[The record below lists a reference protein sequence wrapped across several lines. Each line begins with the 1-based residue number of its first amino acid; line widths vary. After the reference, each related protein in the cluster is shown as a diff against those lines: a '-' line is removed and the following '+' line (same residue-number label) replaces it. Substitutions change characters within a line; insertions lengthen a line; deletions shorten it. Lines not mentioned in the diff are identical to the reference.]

1 MYSKMWAAS
10 GVAYPELLDRLIALA
25 RERHT
30 EKQQIRTSVAVRI
43 AAASLLLTSLMAA
56 PAGAAGL
63 TSPEPLVKAYDLILE
78 ARFDEAER
86 QLKSACPPAPQP
98 ACDVIGA
105 VNDYWRLLLNPED
118 TSRDAALLARINAAI
133 GSAEA
138 WVAREPKRAEA
149 WFYLGGAYGTRV
161 LLRGHRGQYL
171 AAARDGKRIHDSLQL
186 AISLDPSLG
195 DAYFGLGLYH
205 YYAAI
210 APRAARIL
218 SMLMFLPGGDRAGG
232 LKEMEQT
239 RSKGMLL
246 RGEADYQ
253 LHLIYLWYE
262 RQHDDGAAP
271 HRRTAHALSDQPGLL
286 PSARRRAGQL
296 HSQPS
301 GRAADVSIDARRR
314 ARGPHRGAAAVGG
327 VRASRDGAGDGR
339 ALRQRRS
346 GRAVE
351 RGHRAQA
358 GGAVWRAC
366 ARATINSAS
375 FTIARDVEP
384 MRSRRISARAPRT
397 RATIDCACARRFA
410 QGSRARRRRARAASL
425 NFFCFQSFFC

>member
-1 MYSKMWAAS
+1 MPLWTT
-10 GVAYPELLDRLIALA
+10 V
-25 RERHT
+25 
-30 EKQQIRTSVAVRI
+30 
-43 AAASLLLTSLMAA
+43 LLLLSFAM

-63 TSPEPLVKAYDLILE
+63 TSPEPLVKAYELILE
-78 ARFDEAER
+78 ARFDEARR

-98 ACDVIGA
+98 ACDVIAA
-105 VNDYWRLLLNPED
+105 VNDYWRLLVDPED
-118 TSRDAALLARINAAI
+118 TSRDAALLERINVAI
-133 GSAEA
+133 RSAES

-171 AAARDGKRIHDSLQL
+171 AAARDGKRIHDSLRL

-239 RSKGMLL
+239 RSGGMLL

-262 RQHDDGAAP
+262 RQQTTALRLIEGLRTRYPTNPVFYIRLAEVQGNYVRNHQAALQTYRSMLDAARTGRLAMPAMSEVHARLGLAEEMDALCDSAGAVEQLNTVISLKPASPYAALARAHYQLGVVHDRAG
-271 HRRTAHALSDQPGLL
+271 
-286 PSARRRAGQL
+286 RRADAIAAYQRASAL
-296 HSQPS
+296 NPRDDRLRMREKT
-301 GRAADVSIDARRR
+301 RAAI
-314 ARGPHRGAAAVGG
+314 
-327 VRASRDGAGDGR
+327 VRAPTGR
-339 ALRQRRS
+339 GCL
-346 GRAVE
+346 
-351 RGHRAQA
+351 
-358 GGAVWRAC
+358 
-366 ARATINSAS
+366 
-375 FTIARDVEP
+375 
-384 MRSRRISARAPRT
+384 
-397 RATIDCACARRFA
+397 
-410 QGSRARRRRARAASL
+410 
-425 NFFCFQSFFC
+425 

>member
-1 MYSKMWAAS
+1 
-10 GVAYPELLDRLIALA
+10 
-25 RERHT
+25 
-30 EKQQIRTSVAVRI
+30 VRI
-43 AAASLLLTSLMAA
+43 AAVSLLLMSLAA
-56 PAGAAGL
+56 PAGAASL

-98 ACDVIGA
+98 GCEVLKA
-105 VNDYWRLLLNPED
+105 VNDYWRLMMNPED
-118 TSRDAALLARINAAI
+118 TSRDVALLDRINAAI
-133 GSAEA
+133 VSTEA

-161 LLRGHRGQYL
+161 LLRSHRGQYL

-262 RQHDDGAAP
+262 RQHTTALRLIESLRTRYPTNPIFYLRLANVQGAYVRNHQAALQTYRLMLDAAHAGRLAIPMMSEVHARLGMAHEMDALCDSAGAIEQLNAVIALKPAAP
-271 HRRTAHALSDQPGLL
+271 YGALARAHYQLGVVHDRAGQRADAIAAYQRASVANPRDDRLRLREKIRAGIARA
-286 PSARRRAGQL
+286 PSAR
-296 HSQPS
+296 
-301 GRAADVSIDARRR
+301 
-314 ARGPHRGAAAVGG
+314 
-327 VRASRDGAGDGR
+327 
-339 ALRQRRS
+339 
-346 GRAVE
+346 
-351 RGHRAQA
+351 
-358 GGAVWRAC
+358 AC
-366 ARATINSAS
+366 R
-375 FTIARDVEP
+375 
-384 MRSRRISARAPRT
+384 
-397 RATIDCACARRFA
+397 
-410 QGSRARRRRARAASL
+410 
-425 NFFCFQSFFC
+425 

>member
-1 MYSKMWAAS
+1 MSNRS
-10 GVAYPELLDRLIALA
+10 RL
-25 RERHT
+25 
-30 EKQQIRTSVAVRI
+30 SVA
-43 AAASLLLTSLMAA
+43 AALLLTLAAA

-63 TSPEPLVKAYDLILE
+63 TSPEPLVKAYDLILD

-86 QLKSACPPAPQP
+86 QLKAACPPAPMP
-98 ACDVIGA
+98 ACHVIGA
-105 VNDYWRLLLNPED
+105 VNDYWRLMVNPED

-133 GSAEA
+133 DAAEA

-171 AAARDGKRIHDSLQL
+171 AAARDGKRIHDSLRL

-210 APRAARIL
+210 APRAARII

-239 RSKGMLL
+239 RSRGLLL

-262 RQHDDGAAP
+262 KQATTALGLIDGLHTRYPTNPVFFLRLAEIQTIYIRNHQAALQTYRSMLDAARAGRIAAP
-271 HRRTAHALSDQPGLL
+271 AVSEVYARLGMAQEMDAVCDSAGAVEQLNAVIALKPSTPYGALARAHYQLGLVHDRA
-286 PSARRRAGQL
+286 ARRADAI
-296 HSQPS
+296 
-301 GRAADVSIDARRR
+301 AAY
-314 ARGPHRGAAAVGG
+314 
-327 VRASRDGAGDGR
+327 
-339 ALRQRRS
+339 Q
-346 GRAVE
+346 
-351 RGHRAQA
+351 
-358 GGAVWRAC
+358 
-366 ARATINSAS
+366 
-375 FTIARDVEP
+375 
-384 MRSRRISARAPRT
+384 
-397 RATIDCACARRFA
+397 
-410 QGSRARRRRARAASL
+410 RARAANPSDDRL
-425 NFFCFQSFFC
+425 RMREQIRRAIARAPATRACR

>member
-1 MYSKMWAAS
+1 
-10 GVAYPELLDRLIALA
+10 
-25 RERHT
+25 
-30 EKQQIRTSVAVRI
+30 VRI
-43 AAASLLLTSLMAA
+43 SAASLLLVSLAT

-63 TSPEPLVKAYDLILE
+63 TAPEPLVKAYELILE
-78 ARFDEAER
+78 ARFDDAER
-86 QLKSACPPAPQP
+86 QLMAACPPAPRP

-105 VNDYWRLLLNPED
+105 VNDYWRLLIDPED
-118 TSRDAALLARINAAI
+118 TRRDPALLKRINTAI
-133 GSAEA
+133 ASAEA

-262 RQHDDGAAP
+262 RQQATALRLIEGLRARYPSNPVFYVRLAEVQGNYVRNHHAALQTYRSMLDAARAGRLAVAIVSEVHARLGMAQEMDALCDSTGAVEQLNAVVALKPAAP
-271 HRRTAHALSDQPGLL
+271 YAAL
-286 PSARRRAGQL
+286 ARAFYQLGIVHDRAGRRADAIAAYQRARAMNPRDDRL
-296 HSQPS
+296 RMREKI
-301 GRAADVSIDARRR
+301 RAAI
-314 ARGPHRGAAAVGG
+314 
-327 VRASRDGAGDGR
+327 
-339 ALRQRRS
+339 
-346 GRAVE
+346 
-351 RGHRAQA
+351 
-358 GGAVWRAC
+358 
-366 ARATINSAS
+366 
-375 FTIARDVEP
+375 
-384 MRSRRISARAPRT
+384 ARAP
-397 RATIDCACARRFA
+397 ATPECR
-410 QGSRARRRRARAASL
+410 
-425 NFFCFQSFFC
+425 